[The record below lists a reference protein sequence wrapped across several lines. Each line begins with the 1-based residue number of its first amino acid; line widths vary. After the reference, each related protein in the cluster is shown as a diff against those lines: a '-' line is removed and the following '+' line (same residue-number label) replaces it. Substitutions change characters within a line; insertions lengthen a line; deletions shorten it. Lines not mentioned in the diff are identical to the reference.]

1 MGPVCDHQTKHALDS
16 AAGMASLLSSTAA
29 TTPLCFNPAS
39 TPLVLTCSPPPATP
53 ADDKRPTLDVTVK
66 EPLGTTATKSSATI
80 VFPVITAEDSTGEPA
95 KITCSWEGNTD
106 VPYAT
111 GFKADFPV
119 GEAKVTCLATDGSG
133 NPSDPASFIV
143 IVCKPGLTFVNGGC
157 GGEWGCWQG
166 RGCMGP
172 GQSVWSGCN
181 TEGGGWCGALDMI
194 SWVCVCV
201 YMM

>member
-1 MGPVCDHQTKHALDS
+1 MPWAQQHAFL
-16 AAGMASLLSSTAA
+16 ASMHAFLADPSTIA
-29 TTPLCFNPAS
+29 TTFMNGTPNPLLPG
-39 TPLVLTCSPPPATP
+39 CSPPPAPP
-53 ADDKRPTLDVTVK
+53 ADITAPTLSIDLK
-66 EPLGTTATKSSATI
+66 EPLGATAVKGSATI

-157 GGEWGCWQG
+157 GGEWQG
-166 RGCMGP
+166 RFRMERVRHVVTGTGAFGC
-172 GQSVWSGCN
+172 
-181 TEGGGWCGALDMI
+181 L
-194 SWVCVCV
+194 
-201 YMM
+201 